1 MNFLVIGSAGFIG
14 SILCKHLVS
23 LGHKVKGLDNF
34 STGFESLTKYG
45 SHFQGDFT
53 NEDDLD
59 KIIKSNDPFDCVF
72 HLGGFSQVCESVNF
86 PEKYYKNNVAGTI
99 TLLSKITEYN
109 IPYLIFSSS
118 AAVYGN
124 PNQLLID
131 ENHDLNPINPY
142 GRSKLMIERIIE
154 DYCSSFKLKA
164 VALRYFNAAGADSEC
179 ELGESHE
186 PETHLIPLL
195 LKSALNPKEPVKIY
209 GKDYRTKDGTCIRD
223 FIHVED
229 LAKAHYLAFD
239 LLLNK
244 DLDKFISINLGSGSG
259 YSIIDV
265 INTANKILNYDEFSV
280 STKFS
285 KRRHGDPGML
295 VANIALATKLMN
307 WVPEKSLREI
317 IKHAWA
323 WEKTKFFLKD

>member
-1 MNFLVIGSAGFIG
+1 MNFLVIGSAGYIG

-23 LGHKVKGLDNF
+23 LSHKVIGLDNF
-34 STGFESLTKYG
+34 STGFESHAKYG
-45 SHFQGDFT
+45 SHFKGDYT

-59 KIIKSNDPFDCVF
+59 KIIKSGGPFDCVF
-72 HLGGFSQVCESVNF
+72 HLGGFSQVSESVNF
-86 PEKYYKNNVAGTI
+86 PDKYYKNNVAGTI
-99 TLLSKITEYN
+99 TLLSKITECK

-142 GRSKLMIERIIE
+142 GRTKLMIEKIIE

-195 LKSALNPKEPVKIY
+195 LKSALNSKKPFKIF
-209 GKDYRTKDGTCIRD
+209 GEDYRTNDGTCIRD

-229 LAKAHYLAFD
+229 LAKAHYLAFE

-244 DLDKFISINLGSGSG
+244 DLDKFIPINLGSGSG
-259 YSIIDV
+259 HSIIDV
-265 INTANKILNYDEFSV
+265 INAANKILNNDEFSV
-280 STKFS
+280 STQFS
-285 KRRHGDPGML
+285 KRRFGDPDML
-295 VANIALATKLMN
+295 VANIALASKIMN
-307 WVPEKSLREI
+307 WVPEKSLSEI

-323 WEKTKFFLKD
+323 WEKSKFLS